1 MPTCSYS
8 TLAVLLSLC
17 VVLPTASVALRA
29 EDGTEGS
36 SGGVVLEAIAQRG
49 VAVREAALIA
59 SQYPDLLVRIDR
71 IQLRSAMGFEMRMD
85 RLEPAQQD
93 QLWEL
98 VAVPG
103 LLEEIVEGGVKDQ
116 TSLAAIADRAD
127 PPVRAAIEVLGGQH
141 FELLQEVL
149 AIREAAEVAFA
160 EELAGRPVA
169 VADSFEILLQDPPLL
184 SLLARRPSEVVE
196 LGRAVAFDPNPVRAQ
211 LEELALGERVGA
223 TDESAAASVEE
234 EAAVEISATT
244 RVVIREDVY
253 LSPRFVGYPYWFG
266 MPRPF
271 VYVDPWFAWT
281 PSIWF
286 YSDSSRGRHAH
297 RGDRHHR
304 HYQRRHGHGGRRVH
318 RTRAA
323 TRDRHAVER
332 VERRNRRRG
341 PRDAGRS
348 RVRPA
353 GPRSGVTVR
362 TTGGEGR
369 RAERMERRN
378 RRRSATGRGSR
389 TVRGTE
395 RRNNVERAPDRPGPV
410 ARAGPA
416 PRQAERGERASGAV
430 ASRGGARRK
439 ARRAAR
445 QRGADE
451 RLVRRADRKASRSY
465 ERPPRR
471 KGRRAERG
479 GRGEGRRSR
488 GGRR

>member
-1 MPTCSYS
+1 MPTRSNS
-8 TLAVLLSLC
+8 TLVVLLSLC
-17 VVLPTASVALRA
+17 VVLPTSSAALRA
-29 EDGTEGS
+29 EDARDGS

-49 VAVREAALIA
+49 VVVREAALVA

-71 IQLRSAMGFEMRMD
+71 IQLRSAMAFEIRLD
-85 RLEPAQQD
+85 RLEPAQQE

-103 LLEEIVEGGVKDQ
+103 VLEEIVEGGAKDQ
-116 TSLAAIADRAD
+116 SSLAAIADRAE
-127 PPVRAAIEVLGGQH
+127 PPVRAAIEELGGQH

-160 EELAGRPVA
+160 EEFEGRPVA
-169 VADSFEILLQDPPLL
+169 VGDSFEILLQDAPLL

-196 LGRAVAFDPNPVRAQ
+196 LGRAVAFDPDPVRAQ
-211 LEELALGERVGA
+211 LEELALGGRVEA
-223 TDESAAASVEE
+223 TDESPAASAEG
-234 EAAVEISATT
+234 EAAVEIPSST

-253 LSPRFVGYPYWFG
+253 FSPRFVGYPYWFG

-286 YSDSSRGRHAH
+286 YSDSLRGRHAH
-297 RGDRHHR
+297 RGARHHR
-304 HYQRRHGHGGRRVH
+304 HYQRRHDHGGRRVH

-323 TRDRHAVER
+323 TRDRH
-332 VERRNRRRG
+332 G
-341 PRDAGRS
+341 
-348 RVRPA
+348 
-353 GPRSGVTVR
+353 
-362 TTGGEGR
+362 
-369 RAERMERRN
+369 AEREERRN
-378 RRRSATGRGSR
+378 RRRSARGAGRGRAEHAGPRRGVAVRATAGERRRVERMERRSRRRSATGRGLR
-389 TVRGTE
+389 AAEDTD
-395 RRNNVERAPDRPGPV
+395 RRNTAERAPDRPGPV
-410 ARAGPA
+410 ARAGPP

-430 ASRGGARRK
+430 ESRGVERRK

-445 QRGADE
+445 QRGADR
-451 RLVRRADRKASRSY
+451 RLVRRADRTASRSD

-471 KGRRAERG
+471 KRHRVERG
-479 GRGEGRRSR
+479 GRGEDRPNR